1 MKKVDFRA
9 VLEELDKAA
18 SAVQILV
25 EAGTKIYS
33 LFADWGFGVCQR
45 HIVVRLCAFFN
56 YILNIK

>member
-1 MKKVDFRA
+1 MKKVDFRT

-33 LFADWGFGVCQR
+33 LFAD
-45 HIVVRLCAFFN
+45 
-56 YILNIK
+56 